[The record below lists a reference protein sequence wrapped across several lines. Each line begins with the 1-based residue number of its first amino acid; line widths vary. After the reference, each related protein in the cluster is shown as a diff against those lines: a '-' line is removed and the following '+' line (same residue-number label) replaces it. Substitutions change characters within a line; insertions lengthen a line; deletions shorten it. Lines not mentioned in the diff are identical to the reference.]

1 LVKSL
6 YTNCGK
12 RFFDIITSYFLIIFF
27 SPIIILI
34 YLLIL
39 ISKENPIFKQ
49 KRVGLDRKMFKIYKF
64 RTLAS
69 NTSNIESKKIK
80 NIKYIFLGKILRRT
94 NLDELPQLFN
104 IAKGDMSLIGPRPCL
119 KNQRKLIQIRNKEK
133 IFKLKPGL
141 TGLAQVNSYDNMS
154 DLIKVKYE
162 KKYLTNISFIYDIII
177 IIKTFK
183 YLLKQP
189 PKY

>member
-1 LVKSL
+1 
-6 YTNCGK
+6 
-12 RFFDIITSYFLIIFF
+12 
-27 SPIIILI
+27 
-34 YLLIL
+34 
-39 ISKENPIFKQ
+39 
-49 KRVGLDRKMFKIYKF
+49 MFKIYKF